1 MPRRPAAAPPAN
13 DPLREKLDQLAE
25 LAVARVL
32 AKGDD
37 ATMREIT
44 ETLKAVDAYHARTR
58 PAAADPTAPSSAW
71 GGYADKIVRKEP
83 ANGARH

>member
-1 MPRRPAAAPPAN
+1 MPRRRPVAPVVN

-25 LAVARVL
+25 RAVDRVI

-37 ATMREIT
+37 ATLREIT

-58 PAAADPTAPSSAW
+58 SGSGEAPPVNAW
-71 GGYADKIVRKEP
+71 GRYSAAITKGNEV
-83 ANGARH
+83 NGARH

>member
-1 MPRRPAAAPPAN
+1 MPRRRPVAPVAN

-25 LAVARVL
+25 RAVDRVI

-37 ATMREIT
+37 ATLREIT

-58 PAAADPTAPSSAW
+58 SGGGEAPPVKAWDRYSAAITKGNGAD
-71 GGYADKIVRKEP
+71 
-83 ANGARH
+83 GARH